1 MDALEGSEER
11 RNKII
16 LRAPLASR
24 GWLGTETGRRL
35 RRPPRGW
42 RGCTRGSRGRGNV
55 VSSGRGFEGGGHRIS
70 GHNEWFLRGVRPRGL
85 FLPLQSSA
93 GFRGGPADLEPGG
106 EGFLGSACW
115 FTSPVVPLGARVGTG

>member
-42 RGCTRGSRGRGNV
+42 RGCTRGSRGPALAVVLKVEATEFQGTMSGFSGESGPGDCFCLCRVVRG
-55 VSSGRGFEGGGHRIS
+55 SGVALQTWSQVERGFWAPPAGS
-70 GHNEWFLRGVRPRGL
+70 PALWFH
-85 FLPLQSSA
+85 
-93 GFRGGPADLEPGG
+93 
-106 EGFLGSACW
+106 
-115 FTSPVVPLGARVGTG
+115 